1 MTLPPPPG
9 TLTIATT
16 VPAPLAE
23 AFLQAVDD
31 FFAQARA
38 QPTVDLGTA
47 ETPARERDAGPAAL
61 LALLA
66 VAEGDSAQAVA
77 VARFLASLYDGRAYP
92 FDLAELRGL
101 DAGLFAHAL
110 AVLRLAYPSAVTVHR
125 YVPDGQA
132 RWQRMIKAWCLD
144 RTPSWAPERHADSLS
159 PETLN
164 PK

>member
-1 MTLPPPPG
+1 MPPHPE
-9 TLTIATT
+9 TMTIATT
-16 VPAPLAE
+16 VPTPLAE

-38 QPTVDLGTA
+38 QPTVDRDPA
-47 ETPARERDAGPAAL
+47 ETTVGECDAGQAALLAL

-66 VAEGDSAQAVA
+66 VAEGDVAQSAV
-77 VARFLASLYDGRAYP
+77 VARFLASLYDCYAYP

-101 DAGLFAHAL
+101 DADLFTHAL
-110 AVLRLAYPSAVTVHR
+110 AALRLAHPGSAAVLR

-132 RWQRMIKAWCLD
+132 RWQRMMATWRLD
-144 RTPSWAPERHADSLS
+144 RTALGTPDRRLDSLD
-159 PETLN
+159 